1 MDPMI
6 QSATADL
13 SQSQRD
19 DLRTYVREH
28 PEIRTILK
36 DFMANLLMDKPENPK
51 EFAAEY
57 FGNLQ
62 KVAVPPP
69 NPE

>member
-1 MDPMI
+1 MI

-28 PEIRTILK
+28 PEIRTILQ
-36 DFMANLLMDKPENPK
+36 DFVSNLLLDKPDNCK

-62 KVAVPPP
+62 KQQPAS
-69 NPE
+69 NEGN

>member
-28 PEIRTILK
+28 PEITTILQ
-36 DFMANLLMDKPENPK
+36 DFLANLLLDKPDNCK
-51 EFAAEY
+51 EFASEY

-62 KVAVPPP
+62 KQLPPSDD
-69 NPE
+69 